1 MKDDI
6 FPAELFRPWAEN
18 QLQTR
23 SDVEAALKA
32 IVSPVERF
40 RSDGGARIRLDS
52 AAAHFDQQ
60 SAEMEGFSRLL
71 WGLAPAQA
79 GGADWIE
86 WEPIARGVANGCD
99 PDHPEYW
106 GPCFDHSQRL
116 VELAAIGFALRL
128 VPDRLWSPLSEDQK
142 ANVASYLLEGHACK
156 FVDNNWQ
163 FFRLLISMGLRH
175 VGVPVDVELDCQA
188 RDRIEAFYLGDGW
201 YRDGNF
207 PRADHYIPF
216 AFHYYAMI
224 LTALDDGP
232 DREIFRDR
240 AAQIAGDICHW
251 FADDGAGLCYGRS
264 MTYRFAIAGFFGG
277 LGVIGDG
284 TIPAGQQK
292 GFYLRNLR
300 WWSKQPFA
308 ARDGIMPVGYG
319 YPNLMMSEN
328 YNSGQSPLWAL
339 KAFLPL
345 MLPESDPFWSA
356 PEEVAPTRKT
366 PVAMPHIGFVVAHP
380 DGDAIALSSGQEAPH
395 ADFIRFSAEKY
406 AKFAYSARHG
416 FCIEGEAGKY
426 SAAILD
432 NMIGFS
438 DDGRHIRRRESSE
451 EALIADD
458 VLYSLWRPYADVT
471 VESWIYWQGDH
482 HIRIHCVDTPRSLQT
497 IEGGFAIA
505 AREGLQMHDK
515 AGHASV
521 ANEEFTSSV
530 WDIGERSGRKGRC
543 LMAMPNTNLVSA
555 KTVLPQLTGEIAP
568 GISYLG
574 IAVAVGRS
582 DAGPPHGT
590 YDLKAA
596 TASLKKHFSERGRP
610 ISLRRK

>member
-1 MKDDI
+1 
-6 FPAELFRPWAEN
+6 
-18 QLQTR
+18 
-23 SDVEAALKA
+23 
-32 IVSPVERF
+32 
-40 RSDGGARIRLDS
+40 
-52 AAAHFDQQ
+52 
-60 SAEMEGFSRLL
+60 MEGFSRLL

-79 GGADWIE
+79 GGADWID
-86 WEPIARGVANGCD
+86 WGPIARGLANGCD

-128 VPDRLWSPLSEDQK
+128 VPEKLWSPLSEDQR
-142 ANVASYLLEGHACK
+142 ANVASYLLRGHACE

-175 VGVPVDVELDCQA
+175 VGVSVDRALDSQA

-224 LTALDDGP
+224 LAALDDGP
-232 DREIFRDR
+232 GAEIYRER
-240 AAQIAGDICHW
+240 AGEIAEDICHW
-251 FADDGAGLCYGRS
+251 FADDGAGLCFGRS

-277 LGVIGDG
+277 LGVIGDQ
-284 TIPAGQQK
+284 TVPAGQRK

-308 ARDGIMPVGYG
+308 ARDGVMPVGYA

-345 MLPESDPFWSA
+345 MLPEDDPFWSSPEQEAA
-356 PEEVAPTRKT
+356 PRPRPA
-366 PVAMPHIGFVVAHP
+366 AMPHIGFVVGHP
-380 DGDAIALSSGQEAPH
+380 EGDAIALSSGQQAPH
-395 ADFIRFSAEKY
+395 ADFIRFSGEKY

-416 FCIEGEAGKY
+416 FSIEGEAGKF

-432 NMIGFS
+432 NMIGLS
-438 DDGRHIRRRESSE
+438 DDGLHVRRRESSE
-451 EALIADD
+451 EALIAGD
-458 VLYSLWRPYADVT
+458 VLYSRWRPYADAQ
-471 VESWIYWQGDH
+471 VESWIYWRDDH
-482 HIRIHCVDTPRSLQT
+482 HIRIHRVETPRPLRT
-497 IEGGFAIA
+497 VEGGFAIA
-505 AREGLQMHDK
+505 ACEGLRTHEGT
-515 AGHASV
+515 ARASV
-521 ANEEFTSSV
+521 GSGPFTSSI
-530 WDIGERSGRKGRC
+530 WDLGTPAVRQGRC
-543 LMAMPNTNLVSA
+543 LLAMPNTNLVA
-555 KTVLPQLTGEIAP
+555 PRTVVPQLTGQIAP
-568 GISYLG
+568 GVSLLR

-582 DAGPPHGT
+582 DAGRPPE
-590 YDLKAA
+590 A
-596 TASLKKHFSERGRP
+596 TRDVRTEIASLEKLFSERGRP
-610 ISLRRK
+610 TSLRGT